1 MYNLPVALIPAYKPS
16 PILPE
21 IVIQLMDSGIFQAV
35 ICIDDGSGTNYNEI
49 FDKLKQTGAC
59 VLRHSVNLGKGA
71 AIRTGLNEFLTK
83 YPESAG
89 TVTLDADGQHLS
101 SDAIKIGAELI
112 KRKNELI
119 LGKRTFNSDEIPLRS
134 RFGNAL
140 TRYVFSFMTGLTVT
154 DTQTGLRG
162 IPASFVPEL
171 LRLKTS
177 GYDFELDMLILTKTG
192 QIKITEIPIATV
204 YENGNSTSHF
214 NPIFDSL
221 RIYFVFLRYAWV
233 GFLSFLIDFGIFMLF
248 LHIFQLP
255 IASANVGARGISS
268 IFNFILNRQLVFKSK
283 GNIYKEY
290 AKYFGLMLYVIIVNT
305 LIVYFAYNYIT
316 KFSAVVKISAEIVTF
331 FITFLVSRSFV
342 FKDRWK

>member
-1 MYNLPVALIPAYKPS
+1 MHNLPVALIPAYKPS
-16 PILPE
+16 PILPK
-21 IVIQLMDSGIFQAV
+21 IVAQLMDSGVFQAV
-35 ICIDDGSGTNYNEI
+35 ICIDDGSGTNYGEI
-49 FDKLKQTGAC
+49 FHKLKQAGAHI
-59 VLRHSVNLGKGA
+59 LPHSVNLGKGA

-83 YPESAG
+83 YPKSVG
-89 TVTLDADGQHLS
+89 VVTLDADGQHLS
-101 SDAIKIGAELI
+101 SDAIKIGTELLNN
-112 KRKNELI
+112 NELI

-140 TRYVFSFMTGLTVT
+140 TKYVFSFMTGLSVA

-162 IPASFVPEL
+162 IPATFIPDL

-177 GYDFELDMLILTKTG
+177 GYDFELDMLILTKTSR
-192 QIKITEIPIATV
+192 IKITEIPISTV
-204 YENGNSTSHF
+204 YEHGNSTSHF

-233 GFLSFLIDFGIFMLF
+233 GFLSFLLDFGIFMFF

-255 IASANVGARGISS
+255 IATANVGARSISS
-268 IFNFILNRQLVFKSK
+268 TFNFILNRQLVFKSK
-283 GNIYKEY
+283 SNIYKEY

-305 LIVYFAYNYIT
+305 SIVYFAYNYIT
-316 KFSAVVKISAEIVTF
+316 KFSAVVKISAEVVTF

-342 FKDRWK
+342 FKDKWK